1 MIRVVLVDDQ
11 TLVRQGIA
19 SLLALTPDIRVVA
32 EAADGPAGLRLIAE
46 QRPDVV
52 LLDVRMPGL
61 SGIDVLRAL
70 HGSDGPDGARP
81 ATLLLTTFDDDAVAL
96 EGIRAGARGFLLKD
110 VTLEQLAQAVR
121 TLATGGSLIQ
131 PVVVERVL
139 RNRPAPATDFD
150 RLDQPDPLTPRESE
164 VLRLMAAGYSNKEI
178 AEALGTA
185 EGTVKNHTSNIL
197 SKLGVRDRTRA
208 VLARPGARL
217 GLTGARCRG
226 HRLHLADGRR
236 ARQSL
241 QVT

>member
-70 HGSDGPDGARP
+70 HASDGPDGTRP

-208 VLARPGARL
+208 VLRGLEL
-217 GLTGARCRG
+217 GW
-226 HRLHLADGRR
+226 
-236 ARQSL
+236 
-241 QVT
+241 V